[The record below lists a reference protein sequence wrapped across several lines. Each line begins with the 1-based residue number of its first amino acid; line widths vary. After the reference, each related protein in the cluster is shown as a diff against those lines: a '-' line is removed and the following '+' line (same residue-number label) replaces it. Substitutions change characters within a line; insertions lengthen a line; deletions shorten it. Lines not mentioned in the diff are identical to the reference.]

1 MEINAIL
8 VPTDFSEYSDRAFA
22 WAVEMA
28 DKWQASL
35 ELLHVVPTP
44 NYPPMM
50 LGEGGFNPAAYEGSL
65 RDDAEQQAA
74 ALAGR
79 AEKPGVAITTTVVIG
94 SPFHDICKIAEQ
106 SKSDLIVVGS
116 HGRTGL
122 SHVLLGSVAER
133 VVRHAP
139 CPVLVVGKTAPA

>member
-1 MEINAIL
+1 
-8 VPTDFSEYSDRAFA
+8 
-22 WAVEMA
+22 MA
-28 DKWQASL
+28 KGASIR
-35 ELLHVVPTP
+35 P
-44 NYPPMM
+44 
-50 LGEGGFNPAAYEGSL
+50 AYEGSL